1 MPEHS
6 QKNNLPKH
14 PWRVPLLIAEFSA
27 LAVLLGSMF
36 VFSSLAR
43 EGSTFNTGWLLVPA
57 VASLVVF
64 ISFIGLMYV
73 RWIAASEAGT
83 GTRHKVV
90 FALLTLTLLGIW
102 AFSIAQTWSSITAAP

>member
-1 MPEHS
+1 MADNS
-6 QKNNLPKH
+6 QKNNVSKH

-43 EGSTFNTGWLLVPA
+43 DGSTFNTGWLLIPA

-83 GTRHKVV
+83 GTKHKVV

-102 AFSIAQTWSSITAAP
+102 AFSIAQTWSSITATP